1 MKRCL
6 MKMSPM
12 KKKKIKT
19 LIQFLKSAGL
29 EEEAKETDTLLANK
43 THLFITDFDGTIFR
57 SPASPAL
64 WKGGWWGKID
74 SLVPPCVPEA
84 PDEDWW
90 IPEVIFDSMAAIS
103 ESHTY
108 SVLMTGRQ
116 EAIYG
121 KRVRDLLAQQG
132 LKFDEVNLST
142 GYDTV
147 AFKSEQIKRIL
158 SEQPNLKTVKI
169 LDDRPS
175 YLTTYKSLI
184 NSINSE
190 IAVEIELI
198 TASSKGALCDE
209 VVPDDIIIPSK
220 ASFLGIF
227 LTSESKG
234 KLLGRFPAIH
244 NNIYS
249 EHVTVLF
256 KPTVENLIAMK
267 NSGLL
272 GKTFDIIVT
281 GYSENEMG
289 QAVKVEV
296 PDAIFA
302 EERIPHITISTSKGI
317 KPAYSTELLTT
328 EDITPV
334 QDLILKGIMWW
345 K

>member
-1 MKRCL
+1 MTNKN
-6 MKMSPM
+6 
-12 KKKKIKT
+12 IKA
-19 LIQFLKSAGL
+19 LIQILKSAGL
-29 EEEAKETDTLLANK
+29 EEEAKKTTSLIGMK

-74 SLVPPCVPEA
+74 SLVPPCVPEI
-84 PDEDWW
+84 PGEDWW
-90 IPEVIFDSMAAIS
+90 IPKVVSDSKAAIS
-103 ESHTY
+103 EPHTY

-121 KRVRDLLAQQG
+121 ERVRDLLAQQG
-132 LKFDEVNLST
+132 LNFDEVNLST

-158 SEQPNLKTVKI
+158 SEQPNLKTVQI

-175 YLTTYKSLI
+175 YLATYRDLI
-184 NSINSE
+184 TSISPE
-190 IAVEIELI
+190 IEVVTELIAVP
-198 TASSKGALCDE
+198 SKGALCDE
-209 VVPDDIIIPSK
+209 IAPNDVIIPPK
-220 ASFLGIF
+220 ANFLGIF

-244 NNIYS
+244 DNIYA
-249 EHVTVLF
+249 EHVTVIF
-256 KPTVENLIAMK
+256 KPTAENLNTMK
-267 NSGLL
+267 SSGLL

-296 PDAIFA
+296 PEAIFA
-302 EERIPHITISTSKGI
+302 EGRVPHITISTSKGI

-328 EDITPV
+328 EEVTPV
-334 QDLILKGIMWW
+334 RDLRLKGIMWW

>member
-1 MKRCL
+1 MASR
-6 MKMSPM
+6 
-12 KKKKIKT
+12 KIQS
-19 LIQFLKSAGL
+19 LIKILKSAGL
-29 EEEAKETDTLLANK
+29 ETEAEQVTILGGIK

-74 SLVPPCVPEA
+74 SLIPPCVPEI
-84 PDEDWW
+84 PSEDWW
-90 IPEVIFDSMAAIS
+90 IPRVVSDSMAAIS
-103 ESHTY
+103 EPHTY

-121 KRVRDLLAQQG
+121 ERVRDLLAQQG

-184 NSINSE
+184 NSISPE
-190 IAVEIELI
+190 IEVEIELI

-234 KLLGRFPAIH
+234 KILGRFPAIH
-244 NNIYS
+244 DNIYA

-256 KPTVENLIAMK
+256 KPTVENLITMK

-302 EERIPHITISTSKGI
+302 EGRIPHITISTSNGI
-317 KPAYSTELLTT
+317 KPVYSTELLTT

-334 QDLILKGIMWW
+334 QDLVLEGIMWW

>member
-1 MKRCL
+1 MASR
-6 MKMSPM
+6 
-12 KKKKIKT
+12 KIQS
-19 LIQFLKSAGL
+19 LIKILKSAGL
-29 EEEAKETDTLLANK
+29 ETEAEQATILSGIK

-64 WKGGWWGKID
+64 WKGGWWSKID
-74 SLVPPCVPEA
+74 SLIPPCVPEI
-84 PDEDWW
+84 PSKDWW
-90 IPEVIFDSMAAIS
+90 ISEVISDSMAAIS
-103 ESHTY
+103 EPHTY

-121 KRVRDLLAQQG
+121 ERVRDLLAQQG

-184 NSINSE
+184 NSIGPE
-190 IAVEIELI
+190 IEVEIELI

-209 VVPDDIIIPSK
+209 VVPDDIIISSK

-234 KLLGRFPAIH
+234 KLLERFPVIH
-244 NNIYS
+244 DNIYA
-249 EHVTVLF
+249 EHVTVIF
-256 KPTVENLIAMK
+256 KPTAETLMAMK
-267 NSGLL
+267 NSRLL

-302 EERIPHITISTSKGI
+302 EGRIPHITISTSKGI
-317 KPAYSTELLTT
+317 KPVYSTELLTT
-328 EDITPV
+328 EEIAPV
-334 QDLILKGIMWW
+334 KGLTLKGIMWW